1 MITPH
6 LRSARALTGFILLAV
21 TASLIFGLAFIQ
33 ALSYNLVF
41 PVLLGLFLLG
51 LAAGFI
57 QEGIGL
63 ASVLADFK
71 AFSGK
76 DALDFIAVFCGTLAT
91 FYLNRKLGIGAV
103 LASSLIGVLGALIF
117 KAQAVAIFCGS
128 FAGMSCTVTFS
139 SWICIGAAGV
149 LAGIVFLLG
158 KDLFKGVGGK
168 LGTIAFAA
176 TLGASFLR
184 GIELLSLP
192 MPDWEHA
199 GLIILYSIAGVVAT
213 FVLNHRYGHGPVLA
227 SSFIGILAGVLLPS
241 LHGAELGS
249 TLAVMV
255 FCASFAGMSDRTRL
269 PNEGAA
275 CIAGL
280 VCGLVFIHSTPYLGG
295 AGGKLG
301 TIAFAAVIAYS
312 GVDRLV
318 GKLQAR
324 LISL

>member
-1 MITPH
+1 MIALH
-6 LRSARALTGFILLAV
+6 LRPARALTGFALLTG

-33 ALSYNLVF
+33 ALSYNPVF
-41 PVLLGLFLLG
+41 PVLLGLFLVG
-51 LAAGFI
+51 LAAGFF

-63 ASVLADFK
+63 ASALADFK

-76 DALDFIAVFCGTLAT
+76 DACDFLAVFAGTLAT

-103 LASSLIGVLGALIF
+103 LASSLVGVLGALIF

-128 FAGMSCTVTFS
+128 FAGMSCPITFS
-139 SWICIGAAGV
+139 SWYCIGAAGV
-149 LAGIVFLLG
+149 LAGIIFLLG

-176 TLGASFLR
+176 TLGASYLR

-199 GLIILYSIAGVVAT
+199 GLIIIYSITGVVAT
-213 FVLNHRYGHGPVLA
+213 FVLNHRFSHGPVLA
-227 SSFIGILAGVLLPS
+227 SAITGILAGVLLPS
-241 LHGAELGS
+241 LHGAQLGS
-249 TLAVMV
+249 TLAIMV

-280 VCGLVFIHSTPYLGG
+280 LCGLVFIHSTPYLGG

-301 TIAFAAVIAYS
+301 TIAFGAVIAYS
-312 GVDRLV
+312 GVDRLL
-318 GKLQAR
+318 GRLLAR
-324 LISL
+324 FIRL